1 MIDSGFLGM
10 GLVPLK
16 KVKENSKKKNTVSWI
31 GKKKQSRHCS
41 VARCRSVRV
50 APSPKVHDAS
60 VLLRTSP

>member
-16 KVKENSKKKNTVSWI
+16 KVKENSKKKN
-31 GKKKQSRHCS
+31 GQLDRQKKQSRHCS